1 MKKIA
6 AGHFLR
12 QKTEWKS
19 PICHLGWFK
28 PFFPHLM
35 ANRFFSTIQQHL
47 AAKEF
52 ATMEANLLHLLFS
65 GINGVIYCIAYVCK
79 HATHSRLSAS
89 AKLVADAAT
98 FHSVPPFPTAWKQN
112 WITCSRFLVFASPL
126 LGRVQIRT
134 RYRWVW
140 NHTSSIVSNFL
151 SSVFDAVIGRV
162 SFCITKYQQVLVIG
176 LVAVCYKT
184 SWK

>member
-1 MKKIA
+1 M
-6 AGHFLR
+6 
-12 QKTEWKS
+12 
-19 PICHLGWFK
+19 GWFK

-151 SSVFDAVIGRV
+151 SSVFDLILYHKIPT
-162 SFCITKYQQVLVIG
+162 SLSNWPCSCLLQNKLKIMWLSCHENWHFG
-176 LVAVCYKT
+176 LLSNQFWAQG
-184 SWK
+184 